1 MSDHFFHLFLL
12 FIPILGIFFLLLKNS
27 SLSKISAISF
37 TTIFVFL
44 MICIQSLPLHY
55 WHANHFENSQK
66 HDCCLPVPT
75 VVSLIFNLEIP
86 VSSQPN
92 GYQLLGFNY
101 HPQTRFS
108 FNNRAPPIG

>member
-1 MSDHFFHLFLL
+1 MSDHFFHLFPLL
-12 FIPILGIFFLLLKNS
+12 IPIFGILFLLLKNNS
-27 SLSKISAISF
+27 WSKISAISL

-66 HDCCLPVPT
+66 HDCCLPLPT
-75 VVSLIFNLEIP
+75 VITLTFSLEIP

-92 GYQLLGFNY
+92 NYQLLSFNY
-101 HPQTRFS
+101 YPQTGFS